1 MSTMFKVGDFFVR
14 LRDQGERP
22 KLTIWNNN
30 GTKIVSEFISSTT
43 PNFWVQIAKLT
54 SQEVVDKVQSL
65 LGEK

>member
-1 MSTMFKVGDFFVR
+1 MSTMFKVGEFFVR

-30 GTKIVSEFISSTT
+30 GTKIISEFIGSAT

-54 SQEVVDKVQSL
+54 SQEVADEVQSL